1 MSNENKNQNAPR
13 EIVIDDGSI
22 TYKIKNKQ
30 GNRLGE
36 FSFRPSDTNF
46 LKRYNEIVEYFNN
59 FSYPED
65 AKIEDVESDMVK
77 KVDYLINADA
87 SQSFF
92 SILGAFSVLASGEL
106 FIENVINA
114 IGKVIES
121 EMNVRTES
129 MTRRMNKYVAKYQK

>member
-1 MSNENKNQNAPR
+1 MSNKPQNNSSK
-13 EIVIDDGSI
+13 EIIIDDGSV
-22 TYKIKNKQ
+22 TYKIKNKS
-30 GNRLGE
+30 GSMLGE

-46 LKRYNEIVEYFNN
+46 LKRYNEVVEYFNN
-59 FSYPED
+59 FSYPEN
-65 AKIEDVESDMVK
+65 AKIEEVESDMVG

-114 IGKVIES
+114 IGNVIEK
-121 EMNVRTES
+121 EMNVRTDR
-129 MTRRMNKYVAKYQK
+129 MTRRMNKYVQKYHK